1 MIRYAS
7 KHTVASMFIVL
18 WLALFA
24 VESVVYLAT
33 ELNLVVPVLLAEKLL
48 RVEGEIFAIAQPC
61 IVHWIFASRLKLLF
75 ETHIV

>member
-1 MIRYAS
+1 
-7 KHTVASMFIVL
+7 MFIVL

-61 IVHWIFASRLKLLF
+61 IVHWIVASRLKLLF